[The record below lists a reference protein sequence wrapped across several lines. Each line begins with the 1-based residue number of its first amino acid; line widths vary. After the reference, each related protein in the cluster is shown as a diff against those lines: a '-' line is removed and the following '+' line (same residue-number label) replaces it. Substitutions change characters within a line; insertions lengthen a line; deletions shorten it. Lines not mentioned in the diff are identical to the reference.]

1 MKYFLLVLIASMVV
15 GASGCGRNDQGPLL
29 AGGREVSSWVA
40 DLSDPKPSVRR
51 HAVLKLGNVGDADH
65 AAAEGLTRA
74 LRDSDVLV
82 RGDAV
87 HAVVKLKQPSEAIVE
102 RLQEMKRTDPDATVR
117 DFAQRALA
125 KLGRSE

>member
-1 MKYFLLVLIASMVV
+1 MVALMVFMAAS
-15 GASGCGRNDQGPLL
+15 ASGCGRNEQGPLL

-40 DLSDPKPSVRR
+40 ELSDPKPSVRR
-51 HAVLKLGNVGDADH
+51 HAVLKLGNVGDADP
-65 AAAEGLTRA
+65 AAAEGLAGA